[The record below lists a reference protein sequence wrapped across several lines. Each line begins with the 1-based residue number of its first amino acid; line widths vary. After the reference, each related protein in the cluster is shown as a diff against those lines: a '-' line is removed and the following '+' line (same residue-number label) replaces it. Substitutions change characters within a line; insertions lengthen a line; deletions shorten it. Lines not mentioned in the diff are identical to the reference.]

1 MTILNLS
8 QRQGVLTCKGR
19 FRLCWCQV
27 ALQTA
32 TQSTATGIPG
42 TPPVL
47 CGEEGEGRKEEEG
60 RGRKREEEEEG
71 GRGRKREEDRGK

>member
-1 MTILNLS
+1 M
-8 QRQGVLTCKGR
+8 
-19 FRLCWCQV
+19 CWCQV

-60 RGRKREEEEEG
+60 RGRKRDEEGGRGRKRKREEEG
-71 GRGRKREEDRGK
+71 GRGRKTEEDRGK

>member
-1 MTILNLS
+1 MLCVAKQPVTILKLS
-8 QRQGVLTCKGR
+8 QRREGMLTCKGR

-42 TPPVL
+42 RPPVL
-47 CGEEGEGRKEEEG
+47 CGEEGEERKKRGRRRKEEE
-60 RGRKREEEEEG
+60 E
-71 GRGRKREEDRGK
+71 